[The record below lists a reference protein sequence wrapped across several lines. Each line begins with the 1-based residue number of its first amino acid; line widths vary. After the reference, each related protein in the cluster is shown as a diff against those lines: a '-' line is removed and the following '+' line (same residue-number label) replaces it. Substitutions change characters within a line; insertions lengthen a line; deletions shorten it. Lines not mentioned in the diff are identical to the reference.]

1 MVCQTKSSNLFFLI
15 QLRGTCDQL
24 KSGHMPIVCIVRFF
38 YLAQYFGRERG
49 RRKKCNKK
57 ENAQFCFS
65 LADRLRWSV
74 YRVLLQVAHFVIR
87 FLGPFLSS
95 DESNHASNLPVP
107 SLYLHSPLCL
117 HFRLLAL
124 LRRPSLWRNQKKNS
138 VPRFGILRQYHA
150 GYHVIYTLPRYYP
163 HGNQAYITSVS
174 IV

>member
-1 MVCQTKSSNLFFLI
+1 MKISNSVGTGFPESKFYIFEEHRSRGFQHGMSLSPPIFFLLI
-15 QLRGTCDQL
+15 QLWGTCDQL
-24 KSGHMPIVCIVRFF
+24 KSGHMPIVCILRFF

-124 LRRPSLWRNQKKNS
+124 LRCPSL
-138 VPRFGILRQYHA
+138 
-150 GYHVIYTLPRYYP
+150 
-163 HGNQAYITSVS
+163 
-174 IV
+174 